1 MPTFTVHSKDSAPQ
15 DSHQVLEKVQSNYG
29 FIPNLLGVLAEA
41 PVAAEAY
48 LNLID
53 LCRQSSLT
61 PTERHIVWFAVN
73 YEHDCTYCMA
83 AHTVVAES
91 ENVAVE
97 VIEETRNGIPYR
109 DGRLQELREFTQTVV
124 VERGNVSPERV
135 ERFLA
140 AGFTKQNVLEV
151 ITAITSKILSNY
163 VNHIAKTPLDE
174 AFSAC
179 AWKKPG
185 DVSVA

>member
-1 MPTFTVHSKDSAPQ
+1 MPTFTVHTLDSAPE
-15 DSHQVLEKVQSNYG
+15 DSRAVLKKVQSNYG
-29 FIPNLLGVLAEA
+29 FVPNLLGVLAEA

-61 PTERHIVWFAVN
+61 PTERHVVWFAVN

-91 ENVAVE
+91 ENVAE
-97 VIEETRNGIPYR
+97 EIIESTRNGTPYN
-109 DGRLQELREFTQTVV
+109 DERLQELREFTQSVV
-124 VERGNVSPERV
+124 VERGDVLPEQV

-163 VNHIAKTPLDE
+163 TNHIAKTPLDE

-179 AWKKPG
+179 VWKKPSEA
-185 DVSVA
+185 SVV